1 MKNFFENTA
10 GYIVL
15 ALLIIGQCV
24 IRSSY
29 VGGQFVYFAANVIS
43 VSRAFILDRPRADK
57 VKDICCTAITT
68 GLLLLFFLS

>member
-1 MKNFFENTA
+1 MKKFFENTA

-29 VGGQFVYFAANVIS
+29 VGGQFVYFAANILS
-43 VSRAFILDRPRADK
+43 VTRAFTLDRPRADK

-68 GLLLLFFLS
+68 GLILLFFI

>member
-29 VGGQFVYFAANVIS
+29 IGGQFVYFAANILS
-43 VSRAFILDRPRADK
+43 VTRAFTLDRPRADK

-68 GLLLLFFLS
+68 GLILLFFI

>member
-15 ALLIIGQCV
+15 ALLIVGQCV

-29 VGGQFVYFAANVIS
+29 IGGQFVYFAANILS
-43 VSRAFILDRPRADK
+43 VTRAFTLDRPRADK

-68 GLLLLFFLS
+68 GLILLIFI

>member
-29 VGGQFVYFAANVIS
+29 IGGQFVYFAANVLS
-43 VSRAFILDRPRADK
+43 VTRAFTLDRPRADK

-68 GLLLLFFLS
+68 GLILLFFI

>member
-15 ALLIIGQCV
+15 ALLIVGQCV

-29 VGGQFVYFAANVIS
+29 IGGQFVYFAANILS
-43 VSRAFILDRPRADK
+43 VTRAFTLDRPRADK

-68 GLLLLFFLS
+68 GLILLFFI